1 MNLWEQYKDAL
12 HESIS
17 LLDNEVWGQW
27 ESKGMSLQA
36 KTYSNPN
43 LIKSREVEIWSDKC
57 CIYNNILYPKTGSNL
72 PCFGMD
78 LMGFSEKKVIIVF
91 DFQHPVENYLYSVE
105 GLPKA
110 EKDYRFFE
118 KGNHFSE
125 NIFVRY
131 CKMEEVN
138 AFVSTFKEY
147 LTKYKDMLELE
158 KPTGNDTSF
167 YEDFD
172 AYMTRLDPVSGFLT
186 GKFGKE
192 RADSLVNDFLFTCL
206 LYTSPSPRDQ
216 LTSRMPSSA

>member
-1 MNLWEQYKDAL
+1 MKLWDQYKDVL
-12 HESIS
+12 HETIS
-17 LLDNEVWGQW
+17 LLDDEVWGEW

-36 KTYSNPN
+36 KTYSHPN

-78 LMGFSEKKVIIVF
+78 LMGFNEKKVIIVF
-91 DFQHPVENYLYSVE
+91 DFQHPVEKYLFSVD

-138 AFVSTFKEY
+138 AYLSMFKEY

-186 GKFGKE
+186 GKFCKE
-192 RADSLVNDFLFTCL
+192 KAESLVNEFLFT
-206 LYTSPSPRDQ
+206 YG
-216 LTSRMPSSA
+216 

>member
-43 LIKSREVEIWSDKC
+43 LIKSREVEIWNDKC

-78 LMGFSEKKVIIVF
+78 LMGFNEKKVIIVF
-91 DFQHPVENYLYSVE
+91 DFQHPVENYLYSVD

-192 RADSLVNDFLFTCL
+192 RADSLVNDFLFT
-206 LYTSPSPRDQ
+206 YG
-216 LTSRMPSSA
+216 

>member
-43 LIKSREVEIWSDKC
+43 LIKSREVEIWNDKC

-78 LMGFSEKKVIIVF
+78 LIGFSEKKVIIVF
-91 DFQHPVENYLYSVE
+91 DFQHPVENYLYSVD

-192 RADSLVNDFLFTCL
+192 RADSLVNDFLFT
-206 LYTSPSPRDQ
+206 YG
-216 LTSRMPSSA
+216 

>member
-1 MNLWEQYKDAL
+1 MDLWEQYKNAL
-12 HESIS
+12 HETIS
-17 LLDNEVWGQW
+17 LLDDEVWGEW

-78 LMGFSEKKVIIVF
+78 LMGFNEKKVIIVF

-192 RADSLVNDFLFTCL
+192 RADSLVNDFLFT
-206 LYTSPSPRDQ
+206 YG
-216 LTSRMPSSA
+216 

>member
-17 LLDNEVWGQW
+17 LLDNEVWVQW

-43 LIKSREVEIWSDKC
+43 LIKSREVEIWNDKC

-91 DFQHPVENYLYSVE
+91 DFQHPVENYLYSVD

-110 EKDYRFFE
+110 EKDYRCFE

-158 KPTGNDTSF
+158 KPTRNDTSF

-192 RADSLVNDFLFTCL
+192 RADSLVNDFLFT
-206 LYTSPSPRDQ
+206 YG
-216 LTSRMPSSA
+216 

>member
-1 MNLWEQYKDAL
+1 MNLWEQYKNAL

-43 LIKSREVEIWSDKC
+43 LIKSREVEIWNDKC

-91 DFQHPVENYLYSVE
+91 DFQHPVENYLYSVD

-192 RADSLVNDFLFTCL
+192 KADSLVNEFLFT
-206 LYTSPSPRDQ
+206 YG
-216 LTSRMPSSA
+216 

>member
-36 KTYSNPN
+36 KTYSHPN
-43 LIKSREVEIWSDKC
+43 LIKSREVEIWNDNC

-91 DFQHPVENYLYSVE
+91 DFQHPVENYLYSVD

-192 RADSLVNDFLFTCL
+192 RADSLVNDFLFT
-206 LYTSPSPRDQ
+206 YG
-216 LTSRMPSSA
+216 

>member
-27 ESKGMSLQA
+27 ESKGISLQA

-78 LMGFSEKKVIIVF
+78 LMGFNEKKVIIVF

-192 RADSLVNDFLFTCL
+192 RADSLVNDFLFT
-206 LYTSPSPRDQ
+206 YG
-216 LTSRMPSSA
+216 

>member
-1 MNLWEQYKDAL
+1 MKLWEQYKNAL
-12 HESIS
+12 HETIS
-17 LLDNEVWGQW
+17 LLDDEVWGEW

-36 KTYSNPN
+36 KTYSHPN
-43 LIKSREVEIWSDKC
+43 LIKSREVEIWNDKC

-78 LMGFSEKKVIIVF
+78 LMGFNEKKVIIVF
-91 DFQHPVENYLYSVE
+91 DFQHPVEKYLFSVD

-138 AFVSTFKEY
+138 AYLSMFKEY

-192 RADSLVNDFLFTCL
+192 KAESLVNEFLFT
-206 LYTSPSPRDQ
+206 YG
-216 LTSRMPSSA
+216 

>member
-1 MNLWEQYKDAL
+1 MKLWDQYKDVL
-12 HESIS
+12 HETIS
-17 LLDNEVWGQW
+17 LLDDEVWGEW

-36 KTYSNPN
+36 KTYSHPN
-43 LIKSREVEIWSDKC
+43 LIKSREVEIWNDKC

-78 LMGFSEKKVIIVF
+78 LMGFNEKKVIIVF
-91 DFQHPVENYLYSVE
+91 DFQHPVEKYLFSVD

-138 AFVSTFKEY
+138 AYVSIFKEY

-192 RADSLVNDFLFTCL
+192 KAESLVNEFLFT
-206 LYTSPSPRDQ
+206 YG
-216 LTSRMPSSA
+216 

>member
-1 MNLWEQYKDAL
+1 MDLWEQYKDAL

-78 LMGFSEKKVIIVF
+78 LMGFNEKKVIIVF

-192 RADSLVNDFLFTCL
+192 RADSLVNDFLFT
-206 LYTSPSPRDQ
+206 YG
-216 LTSRMPSSA
+216 

>member
-1 MNLWEQYKDAL
+1 
-12 HESIS
+12 
-17 LLDNEVWGQW
+17 
-27 ESKGMSLQA
+27 MSLQA
-36 KTYSNPN
+36 KTYSHPN
-43 LIKSREVEIWSDKC
+43 LIKSREVEIWNDKC
-57 CIYNNILYPKTGSNL
+57 SIYNNILYPKTGSNL

-78 LMGFSEKKVIIVF
+78 LMGFNEKKVIIVF
-91 DFQHPVENYLYSVE
+91 DFQHPVEKYLFSVD

-138 AFVSTFKEY
+138 AYLSIFKEY

-192 RADSLVNDFLFTCL
+192 KAESLVNEFLFT
-206 LYTSPSPRDQ
+206 YG
-216 LTSRMPSSA
+216 

>member
-43 LIKSREVEIWSDKC
+43 LIKSREVEIWNDKC

-91 DFQHPVENYLYSVE
+91 DFQHPVENYLYSVD

-138 AFVSTFKEY
+138 AFVSTFTEY

-192 RADSLVNDFLFTCL
+192 KADSLVNDFLFT
-206 LYTSPSPRDQ
+206 YG
-216 LTSRMPSSA
+216 

>member
-43 LIKSREVEIWSDKC
+43 LIKSREVEIWNDKC

-91 DFQHPVENYLYSVE
+91 DFQHPVENYLYSVD

-158 KPTGNDTSF
+158 KPTGNATSF

-192 RADSLVNDFLFTCL
+192 RADSLVNDFLFT
-206 LYTSPSPRDQ
+206 YG
-216 LTSRMPSSA
+216 